1 MNIAVVRPLDYVR
14 LMQLISMLLMVL
26 LLTFGLVS
34 SVHSYVSPSL
44 VDGAA
49 AVAVAVDGGDIV
61 PIQLNHGFVHSIEVR
76 NDSMVD
82 GHNH

>member
-26 LLTFGLVS
+26 LLTFGLAS

-49 AVAVAVDGGDIV
+49 AVAVDGGDIV
-61 PIQLNHGFVHSIEVR
+61 RIQLNHGFVHSIEVR